1 MISEGP
7 TRTAR
12 LKSTLLMTAAGM
24 VFGVGVGYT
33 VGHLVKHH
41 VIDTSLLTWSD
52 QVAVLLGVSLSGSG
66 GVVIAATLFRSLSKT
81 VIEPNV
87 GRSLTPRIAQF
98 YRLQAGVMVLAGVM
112 LLLPVLGVSLPDGGS
127 MRQPLL
133 ALIVVLFALQTVG
146 NLLIWRRSDEFLR
159 KVIADTGAVCFWLLQ
174 GALFLWAATER
185 LGLLPRLSSW
195 DAVAVLMLVYTAASI
210 SIAIRR
216 GAR

>member
-1 MISEGP
+1 
-7 TRTAR
+7 
-12 LKSTLLMTAAGM
+12 
-24 VFGVGVGYT
+24 VFGGGTGYAVGR
-33 VGHLVKHH
+33 LAKHH

-52 QVAVLLGVSLSGSG
+52 QVAVFLGVSLSGAG
-66 GVVIAATLFRSLSKT
+66 GVVIAATLLRSLSKT
-81 VIEPNV
+81 LIEPSV
-87 GRSLTPRIAQF
+87 GRSLTPRIAHF

-112 LLLPVLGVSLPDGGS
+112 LLLPVLGVSLPDLGAR
-127 MRQPLL
+127 RQAFL
-133 ALIVVLFALQTVG
+133 ALVVVLFALQTYG

-174 GALFLWAATER
+174 GALFLWAAAER
-185 LGLLPRLSSW
+185 LGLRGRLSSW